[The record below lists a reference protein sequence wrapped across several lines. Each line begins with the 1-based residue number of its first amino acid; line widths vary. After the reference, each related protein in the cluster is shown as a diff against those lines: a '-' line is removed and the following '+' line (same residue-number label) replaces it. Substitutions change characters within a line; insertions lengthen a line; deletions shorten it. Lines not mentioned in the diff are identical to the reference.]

1 MQDSHKCSI
10 DPSILTKQ
18 FLNVLSNK
26 ICCQINNLKV
36 NQYGTLLLYFYVF
49 SSSVTLKS
57 SNVHSMLYI
66 HLWLP
71 FKHMKLLVK

>member
-1 MQDSHKCSI
+1 MQGSHKCSI

-26 ICCQINNLKV
+26 IYCQSNNLKV
-36 NQYGTLLLYFYVF
+36 YQYGALLPCFHVF

-57 SNVHSMLYI
+57 SDVHSMLYI

-71 FKHMKLLVK
+71 FKHTKLLVK